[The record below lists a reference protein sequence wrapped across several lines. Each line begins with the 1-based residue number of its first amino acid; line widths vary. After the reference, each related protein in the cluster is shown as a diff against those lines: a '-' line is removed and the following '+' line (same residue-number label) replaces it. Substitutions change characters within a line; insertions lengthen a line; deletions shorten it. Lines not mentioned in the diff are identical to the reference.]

1 MIKMTTAQ
9 EIIKSTRSENK
20 RLAAAKE
27 QAKYIYDASDVRAA
41 GMDDGWSTTAI
52 YEFGDGSKIRVNGT
66 GIHAE

>member
-1 MIKMTTAQ
+1 MTTAQ

-20 RLAAAKE
+20 RIAAAKA
-27 QAKYIYDASDVRAA
+27 QAKYIHDASDVRAG

-52 YEFGDGSKIRVNGT
+52 YEFEDHSKIRVNGA